1 MGYQVILKRLFEDK
15 TDLMILGANQ
25 HDFFI
30 KPGERCSTCQK
41 EVCLGMYGLQFSLII
56 KTFDPL

>member
-30 KPGERCSTCQK
+30 KPGERCSSCQK
-41 EVCLGMYGLQFSLII
+41 EVYQRVYGLPFSLII
-56 KTFDPL
+56 KIFYP